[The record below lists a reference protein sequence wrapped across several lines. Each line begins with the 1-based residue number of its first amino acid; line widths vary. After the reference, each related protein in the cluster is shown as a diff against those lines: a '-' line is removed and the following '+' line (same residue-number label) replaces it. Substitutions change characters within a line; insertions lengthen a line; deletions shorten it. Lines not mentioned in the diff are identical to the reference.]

1 MLVGWI
7 KALIDAYP
15 LAPRDDCGLLSE
27 PLMQVYVASTGFIAL
42 AHLLIAGCL
51 MVVWKKRHRDMNC
64 GGALVAFAALIAIC
78 GCMHICNIAVLWWPA
93 YRLLTLL
100 SAISALLSIAN
111 LMWLPWLTRLALNLL
126 TPERFRQLTLELEQ
140 VIRLKDSA
148 INDLNGTVSAL
159 RGQLNHLERMRT
171 TGLWVAE
178 QETALRELKTA
189 LDSSSAP
196 EASP

>member
-1 MLVGWI
+1 
-7 KALIDAYP
+7 
-15 LAPRDDCGLLSE
+15 
-27 PLMQVYVASTGFIAL
+27 MQVYVASNRVYRTGAL
-42 AHLLIAGCL
+42 AYCGWL

-64 GGALVAFAALIAIC
+64 GGVLVAFAALIAIC

-93 YRLLTLL
+93 YRLLTL
-100 SAISALLSIAN
+100 SVSSSALLSIAN

-189 LDSSSAP
+189 LDSSNAP